1 MKLYLPKCFHF
12 YKTVF
17 RNSQYF
23 SEFLSFGRKYSIQ
36 FFLVSEKNV
45 SCLFLNVKLGEI
57 QFRIVFYCIV
67 FPASFSACAHGH
79 RSAYVDRFSALRR
92 NKRTHLWQ
100 EVMSQKLEFLSESMS
115 SLDKESPV
123 HTVLNI
129 ILIKRSVQHFFFF
142 CSSSIF
148 YFRKDKQ
155 EYKG

>member
-1 MKLYLPKCFHF
+1 M
-12 YKTVF
+12 
-17 RNSQYF
+17 
-23 SEFLSFGRKYSIQ
+23 
-36 FFLVSEKNV
+36 
-45 SCLFLNVKLGEI
+45 
-57 QFRIVFYCIV
+57 
-67 FPASFSACAHGH
+67 
-79 RSAYVDRFSALRR
+79 DRFSALRR
-92 NKRTHLWQ
+92 NKRTRLWQ

-142 CSSSIF
+142 FCSSSIF